1 MNKITK
7 CFSQTRIQFI
17 LIALL
22 LHTIVPFFSSGFL
35 HPDEQY
41 YVLDFTFEK
50 LNMIV
55 NYQKSWEYLAG
66 IRSFTLPMLF
76 YCVAWPLQAL
86 GIDNPHTLSLIFR
99 TLSSLFAFGCQLYFY
114 HQVIKRY
121 FFKNPPQLFWMLFLA
136 WPLLLMHART
146 NSENWSTSFFLLALG
161 LLLHEQN
168 KYKAGMF
175 LATAFFIRFQTGF
188 LLLPLFYFF
197 RHNLKGLLKIGTG
210 FLLLSLIFIYL
221 DSSQYQKL
229 VITPLNYLKVNIFE
243 DKVNSFGT
251 NSVFFYAYKTLTK
264 LLPFWGIALISG
276 LLWALKNFPKASI
289 YKDFL
294 ILIIPFLIIHHLI
307 GHKELRF
314 LYPLLPF
321 FIFIFAKLIEDYKK
335 PFFTTFM
342 ISNFLAYPILF
353 VPLYKPIGIYQYI
366 YNQNIQSI
374 HTLSEQN
381 PFEIKALLP
390 PHIHIEQYRKDQT
403 VRYLFAQNYS
413 EYNSAKALENCIPQK
428 STYPLWLIEN
438 NPYGLLTKS
447 NIWVIFK
454 CDQ

>member
-1 MNKITK
+1 MNNITK
-7 CFSQTRIQFI
+7 YFSQTRIQFI
-17 LIALL
+17 LMALL

-55 NYQKSWEYLAG
+55 NYQKSWEYLEG

-76 YCVAWPLQAL
+76 YFIAWPIQAL
-86 GIDNPHTLSLIFR
+86 GLDNPHTFSLIFR
-99 TLSSLFAFGCQLYFY
+99 VLSSLFAFGCQLYFY
-114 HQVIKRY
+114 HQIIKKY
-121 FFKNPPQLFWMLFLA
+121 CFKNHLQLFLILFLA

-161 LLLHEQN
+161 LLLHDQN
-168 KYKAGMF
+168 KYKAGMC

-197 RHNLKGLLKIGTG
+197 RHNLKDLLKIGFG
-210 FLLLSLIFIYL
+210 FLLLSVIFIYF
-221 DSSQYQKL
+221 DSSQYQRL
-229 VITPLNYLKVNIFE
+229 MITPYNYLKVNIFE
-243 DKVNSFGT
+243 GKVNSFGT
-251 NSVFFYAYKTLTK
+251 SSIFFYAYKTLTK
-264 LLPFWGIALISG
+264 LLPFWGIALIGS
-276 LLWALKNFPKASI
+276 LLLAIKHVQKAKL

-294 ILIIPFLIIHHLI
+294 ILIIPFFIIHHVI

-321 FIFIFAKLIEDYKK
+321 FIIIFAKIIEDYKK

-342 ISNFLAYPILF
+342 IGNFLAYPILF
-353 VPLYKPIGIYQYI
+353 FPLYKPISIYQYI

-374 HTLSEQN
+374 HTLSKQN

-390 PHIHIEQYRKDQT
+390 PEIQIEHYKKDQT
-403 VRYLFAQNYS
+403 ARYLFAQNYS
-413 EYNSAKALENCIPQK
+413 EYNSAKTVENCIPQK

-454 CDQ
+454 CD